1 MSEDKNQQKT
11 GKQLL
16 NDTQE
21 AAERAH
27 LLPGNEP
34 HIRTIG
40 NGTEA

>member
-27 LLPGNEP
+27 LLREMN